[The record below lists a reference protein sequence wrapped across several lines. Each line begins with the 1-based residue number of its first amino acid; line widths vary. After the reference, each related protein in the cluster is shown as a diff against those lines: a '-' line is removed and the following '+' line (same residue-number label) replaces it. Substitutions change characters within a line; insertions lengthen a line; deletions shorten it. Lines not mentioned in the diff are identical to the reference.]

1 MKLRTCSREP
11 DVVAAVLA
19 GCFSDSLR
27 AHAAGCAV
35 CGEVA
40 RVAALVHDD
49 FSRAQRES
57 SVPSADVVWLR
68 ARIRARDEAARM
80 AARPILFTH
89 AVAIA
94 ALVGL
99 LVSAGSRFS
108 FGSWSPLAFDGLPVR
123 MLLPLVV
130 ALVTSAILAP
140 VALYLAF
147 SRD

>member
-1 MKLRTCSREP
+1 MKLTTCSREP
-11 DVVAAVLA
+11 EVVAAVLA

-27 AHAAGCAV
+27 AHAAGCSV

-49 FSRAQRES
+49 FSRAQREANI
-57 SVPSADVVWLR
+57 PTADAVWLR
-68 ARIRARDEAARM
+68 ARIRAREEAARM
-80 AARPILFTH
+80 ADRPIIFTH
-89 AVAIA
+89 AIAIA

-108 FGSWSPLAFDGLPVR
+108 PASWLRTLDGLPVQ
-123 MLLPLVV
+123 MLLPLVI
-130 ALVTSAILAP
+130 ALAGSAILAP
-140 VALYLAF
+140 VALYVAF

>member
-1 MKLRTCSREP
+1 MKSPTCSLEP
-11 DVVAAVLA
+11 EVVAAVLA
-19 GCFSDSLR
+19 DCVPDNLR
-27 AHAAGCAV
+27 VHAAGCAV
-35 CGEVA
+35 CSEVA

-49 FSRAQRES
+49 FLRAQRKANL
-57 SVPSADVVWLR
+57 PTADVVWLR
-68 ARIRARDEAARM
+68 ARIRAREEATRM
-80 AARPILFTH
+80 ADRPIVVTH
-89 AVAIA
+89 AIAIA

-108 FGSWSPLAFDGLPVR
+108 LGSWTWPALGDLPVQ

>member
-1 MKLRTCSREP
+1 MKLTTCSREP
-11 DVVAAVLA
+11 EVVAAVLA

-49 FSRAQRES
+49 FSRAQREAN
-57 SVPSADVVWLR
+57 VPTADAVWLR
-68 ARIRARDEAARM
+68 ARLRAREEATRM
-80 AARPILFTH
+80 AARPIILTH
-89 AVAIA
+89 AIAIA

-108 FGSWSPLAFDGLPVR
+108 PGSWTRLLDGLPVQ
-123 MLLPLVV
+123 MLLPLVI

-140 VALYLAF
+140 VALYVAF

>member
-1 MKLRTCSREP
+1 MKSTTCSREP
-11 DVVAAVLA
+11 EVVAAVLA

-40 RVAALVHDD
+40 RVAALVHHD
-49 FSRAQRES
+49 FSRAQREAT
-57 SVPSADVVWLR
+57 VPTADVVWLR
-68 ARIRARDEAARM
+68 ARIRAREEATRM
-80 AARPILFTH
+80 AARPIIFTH
-89 AVAIA
+89 AIAIA

-108 FGSWSPLAFDGLPVR
+108 PGSWAPALDGLPVQ
-123 MLLPLVV
+123 MLLPLVI
-130 ALVTSAILAP
+130 ALVGSAVLAP
-140 VALYLAF
+140 VALYVAF

>member
-1 MKLRTCSREP
+1 MKSSICAREP
-11 DVVAAVLA
+11 EVVAAVLA

-27 AHAAGCAV
+27 AHADGCAA

-49 FSRAQRES
+49 FSRAQREAN
-57 SVPSADVVWLR
+57 VPTADAVWLR
-68 ARIRARDEAARM
+68 ARLRAREEATRM

-108 FGSWSPLAFDGLPVR
+108 LGSWMPLALDGLPLR
-123 MLLPLVV
+123 MLLPLVI
-130 ALVTSAILAP
+130 ALATSAILAP
-140 VALYLAF
+140 VALYIAF

>member
-1 MKLRTCSREP
+1 MKSTTCSREP
-11 DVVAAVLA
+11 EVVAAVLA
-19 GCFSDSLR
+19 GCLSDSLR

-49 FSRAQRES
+49 FSRAQREAT
-57 SVPSADVVWLR
+57 VPTADVVWLR
-68 ARIRARDEAARM
+68 ARIRAREEATRM
-80 AARPILFTH
+80 AARPIIFTH
-89 AVAIA
+89 AIAIA

-108 FGSWSPLAFDGLPVR
+108 PGSWTLALDGLPVQ
-123 MLLPLVV
+123 MLLPLVI
-130 ALVTSAILAP
+130 ALVGSAVLAP
-140 VALYLAF
+140 VALYVAF

>member
-1 MKLRTCSREP
+1 M
-11 DVVAAVLA
+11 
-19 GCFSDSLR
+19 
-27 AHAAGCAV
+27 
-35 CGEVA
+35 
-40 RVAALVHDD
+40 
-49 FSRAQRES
+49 
-57 SVPSADVVWLR
+57 PSADVVWLR
-68 ARIRARDEAARM
+68 ARIRAREEAARM

-89 AVAIA
+89 TVAIA

-108 FGSWSPLAFDGLPVR
+108 FGSWTPLAFDGLPLR
-123 MLLPLVV
+123 MLLPLVI